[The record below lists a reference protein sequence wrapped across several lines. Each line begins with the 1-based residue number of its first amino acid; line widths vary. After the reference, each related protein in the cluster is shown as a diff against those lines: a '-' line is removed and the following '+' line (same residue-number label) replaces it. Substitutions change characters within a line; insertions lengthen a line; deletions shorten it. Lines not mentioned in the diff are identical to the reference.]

1 VETIS
6 FEQALERLEA
16 IVDMLESGTLDL
28 QASLKIFEEGI
39 ALSVRC
45 QQELQKAEGRVQQ
58 LVRKLEGGW
67 ELADL

>member
-1 VETIS
+1 METIS